1 MPIVGNPGL
10 LCSHSLDLIECM
22 KIYSRLFESI
32 AAKMKYEKTIIDTIE
47 IIDLEN
53 KATYCGP
60 AFFIMHPHLMARLIF
75 YGKKTYFSYKKLDSP
90 LLFNFLKWEIK

>member
-60 AFFIMHPHLMARLIF
+60 AFFIMRPHLMTRLIF

-90 LLFNFLKWEIK
+90 FLFIFLKWEIK